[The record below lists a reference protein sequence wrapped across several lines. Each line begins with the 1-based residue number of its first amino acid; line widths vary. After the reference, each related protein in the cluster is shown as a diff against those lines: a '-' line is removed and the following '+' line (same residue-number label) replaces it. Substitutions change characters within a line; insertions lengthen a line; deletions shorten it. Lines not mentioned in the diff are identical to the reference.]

1 MRESLRSL
9 APIDFRRLLPP
20 TAAADMLGV
29 SVASLARWRCDGTG
43 PVFVKL
49 GGRVGYDPADLTA
62 WVESRRRSTTARV
75 AA

>member
-9 APIDFRRLLPP
+9 APGDFRRLVPP
-20 TAAADMLGV
+20 EVAAEMLGV
-29 SVASLARWRCDGTG
+29 SKASLARWRCDGTG

-49 GGRVGYDPADLTA
+49 GGRVGYDTNDLSA
-62 WVESRRRSTTARV
+62 WVESRRRSTTAR